1 MGCRFGA
8 SGGCSRSAGFLA
20 KASQIPGFEAKV
32 QARTDGRTKDFAYSP
47 KFLQLFHEDFGYESC
62 HHSTPG
68 MEIFSPELETSLFR
82 LDFQLPVDIV
92 GLRG

>member
-1 MGCRFGA
+1 VSLLKWVVDSELVVGA
-8 SGGCSRSAGFLA
+8 LVVQDSLQKHLKFPDSR
-20 KASQIPGFEAKV
+20 P
-32 QARTDGRTKDFAYSP
+32 KDFAYSP